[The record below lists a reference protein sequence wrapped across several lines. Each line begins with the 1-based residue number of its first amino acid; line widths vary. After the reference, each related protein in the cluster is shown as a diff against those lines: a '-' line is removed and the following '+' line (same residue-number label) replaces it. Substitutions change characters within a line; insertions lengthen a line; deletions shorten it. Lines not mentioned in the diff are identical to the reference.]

1 MTHFKYF
8 FIAVAML
15 FASATFAQSK
25 AQLANM
31 KQRLITE
38 LKIDNTKADSVISI
52 VQDFYTN
59 ARAVKSNANMKDD
72 EKKVALQNNRKEEM
86 ARLRSHLNGEQIKKL
101 QAVVQEVKQQRQNR
115 KATKDSVSV
124 Q

>member
-38 LKIDNTKADSVISI
+38 LKIDNTKADSVIGI

-72 EKKVALQNNRKEEM
+72 ERKVALQNNRKEEM
-86 ARLRSHLNGEQIKKL
+86 KRLRSHLNGEQMKKL
-101 QAVVQEVKQQRQNR
+101 QTIVQDVKKERQNR
-115 KATKDSVSV
+115 RAAKDSTTTR
-124 Q
+124 